1 MRAFVIQHEEDA
13 PSGLV
18 GAWLTEH
25 GADQDVY
32 PIGADG
38 RQPDPLEYELVVSLG
53 SECSA
58 YDDTL
63 PWVGREQ
70 RLLRDAVDGD
80 VPVLGICFG
89 SQMLG
94 PGPGR
99 RGDARSSSRRS
110 GGCPVRTREPALIVE
125 GPWFQWHY
133 DTFTL
138 PAEAELLA
146 ESPAG
151 PQAYTVGRSLGVQF
165 HPEVTNEIVENGCRW
180 PDSSLATP
188 GSIRARL
195 LVETREA
202 SRREPGA
209 GVAAD
214 GRFVDRVAGIDRGIS
229 G

>member
-1 MRAFVIQHEEDA
+1 MRALVIQHEEDA

-32 PIGADG
+32 PIGAD
-38 RQPDPLEYELVVSLG
+38 RRKPDPLQYDMVVSLG

-63 PWVGREQ
+63 PWVGRER

-89 SQMLG
+89 SQILARALG
-94 PGPGR
+94 GEALRAQQSEIGWV
-99 RGDARSSSRRS
+99 A
-110 GGCPVRTREPALIVE
+110 VRTREPALICE

-133 DTFTL
+133 DTFT
-138 PAEAELLA
+138 PPPEAVLLA
-146 ESPAG
+146 DSPAG

-165 HPEVTNEIVENGCRW
+165 HPEVTNEIVEEW
-180 PDSSLATP
+180 VSLGRDQLARDALD
-188 GSIRARL
+188 GERL
-195 LVETREA
+195 LAETRE
-202 SRREPGA
+202 R
-209 GVAAD
+209 AAENRARAWRLMD
-214 GRFVDRVAGIDRGIS
+214 AFVDRVAGIDVS